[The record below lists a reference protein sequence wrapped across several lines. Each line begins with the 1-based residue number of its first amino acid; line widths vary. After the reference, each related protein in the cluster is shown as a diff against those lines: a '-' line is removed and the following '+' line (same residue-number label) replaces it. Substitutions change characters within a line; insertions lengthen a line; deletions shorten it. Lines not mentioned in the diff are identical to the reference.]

1 MGIGIFDN
9 YGLHDSGSFRLN
21 GAMQAETFHSTIHF
35 SGHVQGVGF
44 RYQVL
49 QIAKEFDVA
58 GFVRNLPDGRVQL
71 EAEGDREEVEGFSRE
86 IESRLDMF
94 IRKVERRE
102 SMQPPRYKGFGI
114 A

>member
-1 MGIGIFDN
+1 
-9 YGLHDSGSFRLN
+9 
-21 GAMQAETFHSTIHF
+21 MQADNFHSTLHF

-71 EAEGDREEVEGFSRE
+71 EAEGEREEVRGFILE
-86 IESRLDMF
+86 IENRLDMF
-94 IRKVERRE
+94 IRKVERNEVMRP
-102 SMQPPRYKGFGI
+102 SRHKGFGI